1 MLQSIKRILFQIKAK
16 YSVLFDINDLG
27 LFGLSELDAVEE
39 KFCKSSAVT
48 GDWYSELNKL
58 V

>member
-1 MLQSIKRILFQIKAK
+1 MLQSINRILFQSKVK
-16 YSVLFDINDLG
+16 YAVLFDINDLG

-48 GDWYSELNKL
+48 GD
-58 V
+58 